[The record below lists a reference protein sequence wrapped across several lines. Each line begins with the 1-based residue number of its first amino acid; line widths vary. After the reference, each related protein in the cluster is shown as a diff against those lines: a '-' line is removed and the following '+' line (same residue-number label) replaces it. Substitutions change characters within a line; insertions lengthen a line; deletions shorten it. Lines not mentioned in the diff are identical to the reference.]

1 MIYTLINRNKDG
13 NIAQIF
19 SFDSVQSFTES
30 LRATVSS
37 STVEYGFPI
46 SDNVTTENPTY
57 SLSTV
62 VSAYSL
68 FNSSKEI
75 YWDGQDFV
83 TVASNVDTNLHIYMR
98 DSIKSLWENR
108 QVISILESE
117 KSSFEDNLET
127 KYTQLTSKYS
137 KEYIN
142 CVITSLEI
150 DTSESSNGVI
160 FLKMTIEKVDVAYVK
175 FGQLQPNQMQPPLI
189 PYSKG
194 VDDQGTTKTSTT
206 TDESPNKPDATNVSE
221 KSTDPQSVKKQIPN
235 GIIAENKVLEEAIE
249 ARKMAIGLEASGA
262 SSKWYFEQVGD
273 ATRVIREEGI
283 IKKEGILQRIFGG
296 GGGR

>member
-1 MIYTLINRNKDG
+1 MIYTLINRDKDG
-13 NIAQIF
+13 NIAQII

-30 LRATVSS
+30 LRSTVSS

-57 SLSTV
+57 SLNTTV
-62 VSAYSL
+62 SSYSL
-68 FNSSKEI
+68 FNSDKEI

-83 TVASNVDTNLHIYMR
+83 TSSSTTDTSLHIYMR
-98 DSIKSLWENR
+98 DSVKSLWENR

-117 KSSFEDNLET
+117 KASFEANLET
-127 KYTQLTSKYS
+127 KYTQLTSKYN
-137 KEYIN
+137 KEYLN

-160 FLKMTIEKVDVAYVK
+160 FLKMTIEKVDVAYVS
-175 FGQLQPNQMQPPLI
+175 FGQLQEDQMQPPLKAH
-189 PYSKG
+189 SK
-194 VDDQGTTKTSTT
+194 VVTDLGTAKTTT
-206 TDESPNKPDATNVSE
+206 TDDNSSTKPDATSVAE
-221 KSTDPQSVKKQIPN
+221 KSTDPQSVKKQVPN
-235 GIIAENKVLEEAIE
+235 GILKENKVLEEAIE

-273 ATRVIREEGI
+273 ATRVVREA
-283 IKKEGILQRIFGG
+283 
-296 GGGR
+296 GR

>member
-1 MIYTLINRNKDG
+1 MIYTLINRDKDG
-13 NIAQIF
+13 NISQII

-30 LRATVSS
+30 LRSTVSS

-57 SLSTV
+57 SLNTTV
-62 VSAYSL
+62 SSYSL

-83 TVASNVDTNLHIYMR
+83 TSVSTTDTNLHIYMR
-98 DSIKSLWENR
+98 DSVKSLWEKR
-108 QVISILESE
+108 QVVSILESE
-117 KSSFEDNLET
+117 KASFEDNLET

-137 KEYIN
+137 KEYLN

-175 FGQLQPNQMQPPLI
+175 FDQLKEDQMQPPLKAH
-189 PYSKG
+189 SK
-194 VDDQGTTKTSTT
+194 VVTDLGTTKTSTT
-206 TDESPNKPDATNVSE
+206 DDNSSTKPDSKDVAE
-221 KSTDPQSVKKQIPN
+221 KNTDPQSVKKQIPN
-235 GIIAENKVLEEAIE
+235 GILAENKALKDTVE
-249 ARKMAIGLEASGA
+249 ARKMVIGLEKQGA
-262 SSKWYFEQVGD
+262 NSKWEFEDVGG

-283 IKKEGILQRIFGG
+283 TKSGIWNIITGQ
-296 GGGR
+296 

>member
-13 NIAQIF
+13 NIAQII

-30 LRATVSS
+30 LRSTVSS

-57 SLSTV
+57 SLNTTV
-62 VSAYSL
+62 SSYSL
-68 FNSSKEI
+68 FNSDKEI

-83 TVASNVDTNLHIYMR
+83 TASTNTDTNLHIYMR
-98 DSIKSLWENR
+98 DSVKSLWENR

-117 KSSFEDNLET
+117 KESFAVNLDT

-137 KEYIN
+137 KEYLN

-175 FGQLQPNQMQPPLI
+175 FGQLQEDQMQPPLKAH
-189 PYSKG
+189 SK
-194 VDDQGTTKTSTT
+194 VVTDLGTTKTSTT
-206 TDESPNKPDATNVSE
+206 DDNSPNKPESKEVAGKKSDVSPVRNAVE
-221 KSTDPQSVKKQIPN
+221 TPTQLENRRLKEAVEAHRTAVGLHRQGDPS
-235 GIIAENKVLEEAIE
+235 L
-249 ARKMAIGLEASGA
+249 
-262 SSKWYFEQVGD
+262 FEVSQVGNGWKLD
-273 ATRVIREEGI
+273 RLEG
-283 IKKEGILQRIFGG
+283 KYK
-296 GGGR
+296 

>member
-1 MIYTLINRNKDG
+1 MIYTLINRDKDG
-13 NIAQIF
+13 NIVEII

-30 LRATVSS
+30 LRATISS

-46 SDNVTTENPTY
+46 SDNITTENPTY
-57 SLSTV
+57 SLSTT
-62 VSAYSL
+62 VSSYSL
-68 FNSSKEI
+68 FNSDKEI

-83 TVASNVDTNLHIYMR
+83 SKSAPEKTLHIYMR

-117 KSSFEDNLET
+117 KESFEDNLET

-137 KEYIN
+137 KEYLN

-206 TDESPNKPDATNVSE
+206 TDESPNKP
-221 KSTDPQSVKKQIPN
+221 
-235 GIIAENKVLEEAIE
+235 EAKE
-249 ARKMAIGLEASGA
+249 VA
-262 SSKWYFEQVGD
+262 
-273 ATRVIREEGI
+273 
-283 IKKEGILQRIFGG
+283 KKESDVAPVRNAVQTSTQINNKSLQAHRDALNTAVGLHAQGDPSIFRAEEVGNG
-296 GGGR
+296 WRLDVVKGKYK